1 MKGPS
6 AAERAAFEAGIK
18 LGALYHQFIG
28 TPVTPRSAR
37 GLERAME
44 AALEAMPFCARAR
57 VSIDRAALRRTL
69 NRFGYTELK
78 GPMLRVKVEVA
89 TPRGRARARV
99 ANRGGYPWM
108 ELVET
113 RVAPR
118 NR

>member
-1 MKGPS
+1 MKRPTT
-6 AAERAAFEAGIK
+6 AEVAAFEAGIK

-44 AALEAMPFCARAR
+44 AALGAMPFCRRAR
-57 VSIDRAALRRTL
+57 VSIGRAALRRGL

-78 GPMLRVKVEVA
+78 GSMLQVEVEVA

-99 ANRGGYPWM
+99 VNRNGYPWM

-113 RVAPR
+113 RVASR